1 MQLSLQ
7 FNRFLNGGKASQPCI
22 DEAVKWATDNTV
34 IRCDILIW
42 LLAMLEGAKKMKLT
56 PEKTLGKSPKA
67 LAMAAALTLP
77 LAAGGYST
85 AAFAQD
91 VQPVPAT
98 SGPAEVLTTVTAP
111 GPGALD
117 ELAVGP
123 EVEGFISARR
133 GDRVEVTTPDGAAVM
148 MVVTPETRILA
159 RGGFLG
165 LGSKDLGPDALLDG
179 LPVKVTT
186 REWTGGL
193 AAERIRF
200 SGSDYE
206 TALMI
211 AQGTNGRFVR
221 NEAMIGR
228 NAEGVEANAIA
239 TEQLRGRFGDIDQYN
254 VKSTTNVY
262 FGSGRS
268 SLSAEARSELCNAA
282 AQANQIDN
290 ALLLVVGYT
299 DSTGSQ
305 EINQRLSEKRAGNVV
320 NFLQQQCGWAPYRM
334 LTPTGMSESNPV
346 ADNSTAQGK
355 AQNRRVAVNVLV
367 SKSVDGY
374 ESETGRTARR

>member
-1 MQLSLQ
+1 
-7 FNRFLNGGKASQPCI
+7 
-22 DEAVKWATDNTV
+22 
-34 IRCDILIW
+34 
-42 LLAMLEGAKKMKLT
+42 MKLT
-56 PEKTLGKSPKA
+56 LPKTTLPKTTPPKTSTPQTNPAQSGANLPKA
-67 LAMAAALTLP
+67 WALAAAFALP
-77 LAAGGYST
+77 LAAGLSATGAS
-85 AAFAQD
+85 AQD
-91 VQPVPAT
+91 VRPVPVT
-98 SGPAEVLTTVTAP
+98 NGPADVLTTVTAP

-123 EVEGFISARR
+123 VVEGFVSGRR
-133 GDRVEVTTPDGAAVM
+133 GDRVEVTTANGSAVAVM
-148 MVVTPETRILA
+148 VTPETRILA

-165 LGSKDLGPDALLDG
+165 LGSKDLAADALLDG
-179 LPVKVTT
+179 LPVKVST

-221 NEAMIGR
+221 NEAQI
-228 NAEGVEANAIA
+228 EANAQA
-239 TEQLRGRFGDIDQYN
+239 AEQLRGRFGDIDQYN
-254 VKSTTNVY
+254 VKSTTSVY

-268 SLSAEARSELCNAA
+268 SLSADSRAQLCNAA
-282 AQANQIDN
+282 ATANQIDN
-290 ALLLVVGYT
+290 ALLLVVGFT

-305 EINQRLSEKRAGNVV
+305 EVNQALSEKRAGNVV

-334 LTPTGMSESNPV
+334 LTPTGFSESNPV

-355 AQNRRVAVNVLV
+355 AQNRRVEVNVLV

-374 ESETGRTARR
+374 AEERRDDRGRITRR

>member
-1 MQLSLQ
+1 M
-7 FNRFLNGGKASQPCI
+7 N
-22 DEAVKWATDNTV
+22 
-34 IRCDILIW
+34 
-42 LLAMLEGAKKMKLT
+42 LT
-56 PEKTLGKSPKA
+56 PKKTPGKSSRA
-67 LAMAAALTLP
+67 ILMAAAFSLP
-77 LAAGGYST
+77 LT
-85 AAFAQD
+85 AAALATGASAQD
-91 VQPVPAT
+91 VQPVPAAN
-98 SGPAEVLTTVTAP
+98 GPAEVLTTVTAP
-111 GPGALD
+111 LPGALG

-123 EVEGFISARR
+123 EVEGFISGRR
-133 GDRVEVTTPDGAAVM
+133 GDRVEVTTSDGAAVM
-148 MVVTPETRILA
+148 LAVTPETRILA

-165 LGSKDLGPDALLDG
+165 LGSKDLAADALLDG

-186 REWTGGL
+186 REWKGGL

-221 NEAMIGR
+221 NEALIGQ
-228 NAEGVEANAIA
+228 NAEGVEANAA
-239 TEQLRGRFGDIDQYN
+239 AAEQLRGRFGDIDQYN

-268 SLSAEARSELCNAA
+268 SLSAEARGELCNAA
-282 AQANQIDN
+282 AQANEIDN

-305 EINQRLSEKRAGNVV
+305 EVNQRLSEKRAGNVV

-346 ADNSTAQGK
+346 ADNTTAQGK
-355 AQNRRVAVNVLV
+355 AQNRRVAVNILV

-374 ESETGRTARR
+374 QSDAGRTARR

>member
-1 MQLSLQ
+1 
-7 FNRFLNGGKASQPCI
+7 
-22 DEAVKWATDNTV
+22 
-34 IRCDILIW
+34 
-42 LLAMLEGAKKMKLT
+42 MKLAPRHSIGT
-56 PEKTLGKSPKA
+56 ASKA
-67 LAMAAALTLP
+67 VLMAAAFALP
-77 LAAGGYST
+77 VTGGIMASAAS
-85 AAFAQD
+85 AQS
-91 VQPVPAT
+91 VQPVPVT
-98 SGPAEVLTTVTAP
+98 NGPAEVLTTVTAP
-111 GPGALD
+111 MPGSLD

-123 EVEGFISARR
+123 EVEGFISGRR
-133 GDRVEVTTPDGAAVM
+133 GDRVEVTQPDGSAVVVVITPD
-148 MVVTPETRILA
+148 TRILA

-165 LGSKDLGPDALLDG
+165 LGSKDLAADALLDG

-193 AAERIRF
+193 AAERVRF

-221 NEAMIGR
+221 NEAQI
-228 NAEGVEANAIA
+228 EANAQA
-239 TEQLRGRFGDIDQYN
+239 AEQLRGRFGDIDQYN

-262 FGSGRS
+262 FDTGRA
-268 SLSAEARSELCNAA
+268 SLSPGARAELCNAA
-282 AQANQIDN
+282 AEANQIDN

-305 EINQRLSEKRAGNVV
+305 ELNQRLSEKRAGSVV

-346 ADNSTAQGK
+346 ADNSTSQGK

-374 ESETGRTARR
+374 QDEPDRTAAR

>member
-1 MQLSLQ
+1 
-7 FNRFLNGGKASQPCI
+7 
-22 DEAVKWATDNTV
+22 
-34 IRCDILIW
+34 
-42 LLAMLEGAKKMKLT
+42 MKLSWMT
-56 PEKTLGKSPKA
+56 PKGTPPKA
-67 LAMAAALTLP
+67 LLLAAAFSLP
-77 LAAGGYST
+77 LTGGIGAS
-85 AAFAQD
+85 AAFAQN
-91 VQPVPAT
+91 VQPVPP
-98 SGPAEVLTTVTAP
+98 GPSEVMVTAP
-111 GPGALD
+111 RPGSLE
-117 ELAVGP
+117 ELAIGP
-123 EVEGFISARR
+123 EIEGFVSGRR
-133 GDRVEVTTPDGAAVM
+133 GDRVEVTMADGRAVSLAI
-148 MVVTPETRILA
+148 TQETRILA
-159 RGGFLG
+159 KGGFLG
-165 LGSKDLGPDALLDG
+165 LGTKDLTMDALLDG
-179 LPVKVTT
+179 LPVKVST

-193 AAERIRF
+193 AAERVRF

-228 NAEGVEANAIA
+228 NADGVEANAIA

-268 SLSAEARSELCNAA
+268 SLSAESRAELCNAA

-305 EINQRLSEKRAGNVV
+305 EVNQRLSEKRAGNVV

-346 ADNSTAQGK
+346 ADNATAQGK

-374 ESETGRTARR
+374 ANERRDETGRITRR

>member
-1 MQLSLQ
+1 
-7 FNRFLNGGKASQPCI
+7 
-22 DEAVKWATDNTV
+22 
-34 IRCDILIW
+34 
-42 LLAMLEGAKKMKLT
+42 MKLT
-56 PEKTLGKSPKA
+56 PEKRLGKSPRA
-67 LAMAAALTLP
+67 LTMAAALALP
-77 LAAGGYST
+77 LAVGTFST
-85 AAFAQD
+85 GASAQD
-91 VQPVPAT
+91 VRPVPT
-98 SGPAEVLTTVTAP
+98 TNGPAEVLTTVTAP
-111 GPGALD
+111 MPGSLD

-123 EVEGFISARR
+123 EVEGFISGRR
-133 GDRVEVTTPDGAAVM
+133 GDRVEVTTPDGSAV
-148 MVVTPETRILA
+148 VIAITPETRILA

-165 LGSKDLGPDALLDG
+165 LGSKDLASDALLDG

-193 AAERIRF
+193 AAERVRF

-221 NEAMIGR
+221 NEAQI
-228 NAEGVEANAIA
+228 EANAQA
-239 TEQLRGRFGDIDQYN
+239 AEQLRGRFGDIDQYN

-262 FGSGRS
+262 FDTGRS
-268 SLSAEARSELCNAA
+268 SLSPDARAELCNAA
-282 AQANQIDN
+282 AEANAIDN

-305 EINQRLSEKRAGNVV
+305 ELNQRLSEKRAGSVV

-346 ADNSTAQGK
+346 ADNSTSQGK

-374 ESETGRTARR
+374 ENETDRTARR

>member
-1 MQLSLQ
+1 
-7 FNRFLNGGKASQPCI
+7 
-22 DEAVKWATDNTV
+22 
-34 IRCDILIW
+34 
-42 LLAMLEGAKKMKLT
+42 MKLSWT
-56 PEKTLGKSPKA
+56 APYNTAPHNTNPRALVLAAAFSLPLIGGVGEGSA
-67 LAMAAALTLP
+67 LAQ
-77 LAAGGYST
+77 G
-85 AAFAQD
+85 
-91 VQPVPAT
+91 VQSVPP
-98 SGPAEVLTTVTAP
+98 GPSEVMVTAP
-111 GPGALD
+111 RPGSFD

-123 EVEGFISARR
+123 EIEGFVSSRR
-133 GDRVEVTTPDGAAVM
+133 GDRVEVTMADGRAVTLAI
-148 MVVTPETRILA
+148 TPETRILA

-165 LGSKDLGPDALLDG
+165 LGTKDLTSEALLNG
-179 LPVKVTT
+179 LPVTVAT

-193 AAERIRF
+193 AAEKVRF

-211 AQGTNGRFVR
+211 AQGTNGRFAR
-221 NEAMIGR
+221 NEAQI
-228 NAEGVEANAIA
+228 EANAQA
-239 TEQLRGRFGDIDQYN
+239 AEQLRGRFGDIDQYN

-268 SLSAEARSELCNAA
+268 QLSADARGELCNAA

-305 EINQRLSEKRAGNVV
+305 EINQALSEKRAGNVV

-334 LTPTGMSESNPV
+334 LTPTGMAESNPV
-346 ADNSTAQGK
+346 ADNATAQGK

-374 ESETGRTARR
+374 TGSNAAAGDRFSRR